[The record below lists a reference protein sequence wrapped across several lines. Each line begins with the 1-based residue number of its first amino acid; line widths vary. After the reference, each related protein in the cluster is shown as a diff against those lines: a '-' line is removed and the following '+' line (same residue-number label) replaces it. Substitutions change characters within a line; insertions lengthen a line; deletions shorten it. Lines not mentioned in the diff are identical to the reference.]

1 MSPIPSIYAHLVRV
15 AAHSLSRARTRDNT
29 TTSSS
34 FSSSFSS
41 CFSSSLDNI
50 SVGHFSLFP
59 LRPSIHHHYHFP
71 FTGFSFFYP
80 SPKEGN
86 PISIYTRGD
95 RYDLIGRALSFLSFL
110 SLSLSLFLPSF
121 VLWPRHCLAEEQQ
134 SRAEHR
140 GNDDEQEEEEKKEE
154 EGEVVVEKE
163 EEEDANPLV
172 ETIIFAPRRRRPRR
186 RRRARTTR
194 LVHGEKGSVDISF
207 ALVAPSTTFD
217 LPDVINVVVV
227 VVDAATAAAAAS
239 PPRCSARWIGI
250 EIRYH
255 SGGDHRAPMTH
266 AERVRTNTP
275 RSSEYVASCLER
287 QGERERRV
295 CALCVCVYVYVY
307 ARVCEC
313 TREKE
318 ARETGRE
325 KERREE
331 SEKPGREGGPPISLS
346 RSRSLPLGGRL
357 YEPSCPQDPSV
368 PFHSAPSPSDSQ
380 PPLLLPPPPPPVST
394 TWYTLYTHAF
404 TTACSCSP
412 SLLPFRTST
421 RSSSFHFGT
430 FQRRDACHAL
440 RLPGALLL
448 SSYWGPGATTTSIM
462 YICICVYIQSR
473 CYFFYL
479 YAPSSPSEL
488 FPSPFPSFGPRF
500 P

>member
-295 CALCVCVYVYVY
+295 CALVCVYM
-307 ARVCEC
+307 CMC
-313 TREKE
+313 TR
-318 ARETGRE
+318 ACVSVRE
-325 KERREE
+325 KKRHAKPGERKRERRVR
-331 SEKPGREGGPPISLS
+331 SLDGRGDLLSLS
-346 RSRSLPLGGRL
+346 LALA
-357 YEPSCPQDPSV
+357 
-368 PFHSAPSPSDSQ
+368 HSP
-380 PPLLLPPPPPPVST
+380 
-394 TWYTLYTHAF
+394 
-404 TTACSCSP
+404 
-412 SLLPFRTST
+412 
-421 RSSSFHFGT
+421 
-430 FQRRDACHAL
+430 
-440 RLPGALLL
+440 
-448 SSYWGPGATTTSIM
+448 
-462 YICICVYIQSR
+462 
-473 CYFFYL
+473 
-479 YAPSSPSEL
+479 
-488 FPSPFPSFGPRF
+488 
-500 P
+500 